1 MPDIQS
7 RTARIRALARSD
19 ETAALAE
26 LSQFLTETFDIR
38 VQELKINY
46 DQYSLNSLNGF
57 FQDGAKRYFFKFH
70 QEEGEE
76 EMSGEYYRADLIAKA
91 NLPIDLPVLTS
102 VQPGE
107 QILVY
112 RRRDDRRFSD
122 VLRELDAEHDE
133 TQADI
138 VDTAERELN
147 DKILTVA
154 RDSLHPVT
162 KQQVANEPIHRLF
175 YERLIDIKTRQAPG
189 GRYRKFY
196 IDQTFEFNGAKLSW
210 KQLSDAA
217 LLLNGQ
223 AMQSTIGDIFNAA
236 LFNLNPDQLANAGGV
251 VAHGDAHN
259 ANVWFENSNGKPR
272 LSYFDPAFAGEHF
285 PALLSE
291 AKATFHNI
299 FAHPFWLYD
308 PQVAEQKFEADV
320 HYDKGVLAIDTN
332 WALTPVRERLLRA
345 KAEAF
350 WRPFLEHLR
359 QRRLLPENWKA
370 TLRSAL
376 AMSPALVMN
385 LRAHA
390 ERHNPTS
397 SAIGF
402 YVTALVGSEPVHGS
416 NVVTG
421 FFDSIDPD
429 KDRQV

>member
-1 MPDIQS
+1 MREPQS
-7 RTARIRALARSD
+7 RTARIRALAKSD

-26 LSQFLTETFDIR
+26 LRLFLTETFDIE
-38 VQELKINY
+38 VLDLSINY

-57 FQDGAKRYFFKFH
+57 FRDSKDRFFFKFH

-91 NLPIDLPVLTS
+91 NLPIDLPILTS

-112 RRRDDRRFSD
+112 RRREDRRFSD

-133 TQADI
+133 KQAAI
-138 VDTAERELN
+138 VDLAERELN

-154 RDSLHPVT
+154 KDSLHPVT
-162 KQQVANEPIHRLF
+162 KEQVANEPIHRLF
-175 YERLIDIKTRQAPG
+175 YERLIDIKTREAPG
-189 GRYRKFY
+189 GRFRKFY
-196 IDQTFEFNGAKLSW
+196 IGQSFEFDGATLSW
-210 KQLSDAA
+210 SELTDAR

-223 AMQSTIGDIFNAA
+223 AMTLTIGEIFNQA
-236 LFNLNPDQLANAGGV
+236 LVNLDPAKLANAGGI

-259 ANVWFENSNGKPR
+259 ANVWFENHDGKAQ

-285 PALLSE
+285 PSMLSE
-291 AKATFHNI
+291 AKATFHNV

-308 PQVAEQKFEADV
+308 PQVAAESFKAQVK
-320 HYDKGVLAIDTN
+320 YDAGVLAIETD

-345 KAEAF
+345 KAEMF
-350 WRPFLEHLR
+350 WKPFLMHLKER
-359 QRRLLPENWKA
+359 QLLPDNWET

-402 YVTALVGSEPVHGS
+402 YVTALVGSRPVQGT
-416 NVVTG
+416 NAVTE
-421 FFDSIDPD
+421 FFDAIDPD
-429 KDRQV
+429 EHG